1 MNAKN
6 NNQPLSNYEE
16 DLYNLNIFDSL
27 MIVKSSIH
35 CMKTVMLR
43 ARNNDLRKE
52 NSAYF
57 DILDDEMEVILMEYQ
72 KLELLGDYIE
82 YLYEQRN
89 EKRN

>member
-1 MNAKN
+1 
-6 NNQPLSNYEE
+6 
-16 DLYNLNIFDSL
+16 
-27 MIVKSSIH
+27 
-35 CMKTVMLR
+35 MKTVMLR